1 MIQRSRKSFSRA
13 LAMLLSLAM
22 AVTALPFGLTRVH
35 AAVPDS
41 YTVTVKDEAGN
52 LVAGAGVRL
61 EGVNIP
67 LDLTE
72 KTGEDGVAAFAVSTI
87 EAALSEIQEGSANV
101 RIHVSSENHGTATR
115 EVSLTKGD
123 LVRNIEV
130 VLTQASAQIPAA
142 DYVIRGYEGAYDGQ
156 PHGAYVAAEGYTVR
170 YSTDGSSYGENCPTI
185 TDVGEQEV
193 YVQLSK
199 EGYQPVLQKVVLK
212 VTPAVRSDFGFADPS
227 PKDVEYTQDLILK
240 NAASSSCE
248 PQAVTYKSSDETI
261 AMVGQDGTVTF
272 LQAGTVTITA
282 EMAAG
287 KNYAESAAS
296 YQVTAYE
303 PNSFGFE
310 ISAPTAVVYGPNNH
324 TFTNQVRDPQA
335 ATVTYRIVSQ
345 ERDGASASDVA
356 SINSATGEVTILAA
370 GTIEVKAE
378 TETGL
383 AATYTLTINR
393 AVQSGFAFQEQYPE
407 NLAYGASYQNEAF
420 GGEGAGAITYQI
432 TSGETVVSLEPDGT
446 IRAIGVGDASIQ
458 AIRAADSRY
467 EAASAVYTITA
478 VKADQTGFA
487 FASNSYEVK
496 YGTRTLTVSAD
507 GGQSDG
513 AITYSIEEGAEIAS
527 IDAAS
532 GAVTFVDQMT
542 GSVRV
547 KAVKAGNAYY
557 NEISAFTTIQVTR
570 FNASSLYHL
579 EGDQG
584 DNGWYTGNIDI
595 VPAEGYMIATEDS
608 FDAEWKDRLTLESEG
623 VTEDLKVY
631 LKGTEGPDAGAISDA
646 IAIGTLKIDKTAP
659 ISMSI
664 TYSKSVMDVVLEALT
679 LGFYQAPVTVTVEAA
694 DTVSGIE
701 SFAYA
706 YTVSEGASSVNQGG
720 SGTISEGDA
729 DFSRDAEKASASFE
743 IPAQFRGH
751 VSFTAYDR
759 AGNHSDYADA
769 DHEIIVDSLAPEV
782 TVVLPE
788 GEGPDS
794 SYYNAPVRATV
805 RIEEANFC
813 ASDVVINVGKRLNG
827 EAEYTET
834 PLAPEFK
841 PDEIED
847 TYVMEIQFKENA
859 DYILDISYTD
869 KSDNE
874 SAEKQYQFTVDTIAP
889 EISVSYDN
897 NDAQNGD
904 QFKGDRTATIVITE
918 HNFTAQN
925 VNVQITTKNA
935 QGDVSISDY
944 AADLREDAN
953 WEHNGDTHTASI
965 SFSAEA
971 NYTFAIGCTDLA
983 GTANTGVTYAE
994 GTQAPEAFTI
1004 DKTNPAGS
1012 IQIGAWEQTWTDFP
1026 ETAEDDRSFGLW
1038 DNKTVQV
1045 TVTNTDELS
1054 GIASVEHFRSSEI
1067 LSLEEVQES
1076 DAWIQAELD
1085 ANGTFTYQVEPDERF
1100 VVYVHLV
1107 DRAGNEAYLS
1117 SDGVIVDSTFP
1128 DVEKVAPVVT
1138 LAPAQPSENG
1148 IYNTDVRV
1156 DVDVQDPVS
1165 GADVFSGLKSVT
1177 YKIYNK
1183 SLREG
1188 QAVTAEGILF
1198 EFNNKAPQ
1206 KEDLVQW
1213 VSTSRA
1219 NEFNIKLEQILV
1231 DSAANNS
1238 NSVVVEI
1245 TALDNAYNKTIRSCE
1260 LMIDVTEPT
1269 ITVGYDNNNADSNRY
1284 FKDKRT
1290 AMIVITER
1298 NFDPNDVKI
1307 TIQNTDGTIPAVS
1320 SWTKKASSGNP
1331 DDTTWT
1337 ATVVYS
1343 ADGDYDFAIAYTDE
1357 ANNAC
1362 TQPAFADGT
1371 VAGAS
1376 FTIDR
1381 TIPTVQVTY
1390 DNNSAANGNYYKDI
1404 RTATIVITEHNLDPN
1419 GADRDHVDVAL
1430 TATDDGTAITRPAVS
1445 AWTTDGNRHTAT
1457 ITYGADAF
1465 YTFSI
1470 KIRDKAGNSSAN
1482 FERQSFYI
1490 DRTSPTLEIT
1500 GVADNS
1506 ANSGDVVPVVSY
1518 SDTNYDAEQVT
1529 ITLTGANRKRVQL
1542 DGQYADIHNGRIFTF
1557 KNFAKKKE
1565 IDDIYTLTATLTDK
1579 AGNTSTKTITFSVN
1593 RFGSTYALDEST
1605 EKMNGTYVEE
1615 PVDVVITE
1623 TNVNQL
1629 SNIKITLF
1637 KDNEAIVLTE
1647 GTDYVIEVA
1656 GGNGQWYRYTYTIFA
1671 KNFEA
1676 DGVYSLTVESDDA
1689 AGNVAKNDLDTKNTA
1704 LSFGVDSIL
1713 PVINIENLESNTTYA
1728 TENLTVEMSVEDN
1741 LKLAKVI
1748 VELDGKEIRV
1758 WSGTELEEVVNNGG
1772 NFSFDIAGNSTAAHR
1787 LVVYAVDAAGNGEKI
1802 SDTEL
1807 PANAEMVEG
1816 FYVTTNLW
1824 VRYYTNKPLFFG
1836 SIAGTVFIAGLIVFL
1851 IVLRKKKGEEKQ

>member
-41 YTVTVKDEAGN
+41 YTVTVKDEAEN
-52 LVAGAGVRL
+52 PVAGAGVRL

-72 KTGEDGVAAFAVSTI
+72 KTGEDGVAAFAVSSI
-87 EAALSEIQEGSANV
+87 EAALSGIQEGSANV
-101 RIHVSSENHGTATR
+101 RIHVSSENYGTAMR

-156 PHGAYVAAEGYTVR
+156 PHGAYVAAEGSTVR
-170 YSTDGSSYGENCPTI
+170 YSTDGSCYGEICPTI

-199 EGYQPVLQKVVLK
+199 EGYQPILQKVMLK

-227 PKDVEYTQDLILK
+227 PKDVEYTQDLILE

-248 PQAVTYKSSDETI
+248 PQAVTYQSSDETT
-261 AMVGQDGTVTF
+261 ATVDLDGTVTF
-272 LQAGTVTITA
+272 LRAGTVTITA
-282 EMAAG
+282 KMVAG

-303 PNSFGFE
+303 PDSFGFE
-310 ISAPTAVVYGPNNH
+310 VSAPTAVVYGQNDH
-324 TFTNQVRDPQA
+324 KFTNEVRDPQA
-335 ATVTYRIVSQ
+335 ETVTYRIVSQ
-345 ERDGASASDVA
+345 QRDGAPVSDVA
-356 SINSATGEVTILAA
+356 TIDPATGEVTILAA
-370 GTIEVKAE
+370 GTIEVRAE

-393 AVQSGFAFQEQYPE
+393 AVQSGFAFQEQYPG
-407 NLAYGASYQNEAF
+407 NLAYGASYQNEAS
-420 GGEGAGAITYQI
+420 GGEGTGAITYQI
-432 TSGETVVSLEPDGT
+432 TSGDDVVSLEPDGT

-487 FASNSYEVK
+487 FDSNSYEVK
-496 YGTRTLTVSAD
+496 YGTRTLTISAA

-532 GAVTFVDQMT
+532 GTVTFADQMT

-557 NEISAFTTIQVTR
+557 NEISAFTTIQVMR
-570 FNASSLYHL
+570 FDASSLYHL

-584 DNGWYTGNIDI
+584 DNGWYTGAVSIL
-595 VPAEGYMIATEDS
+595 PAEGYMIATEDS
-608 FDAEWKDRLTLESEG
+608 FDAEWKDQLTLESEG
-623 VTEDLKVY
+623 VTKDLKIY

-646 IAIGTLKIDKTAP
+646 VAIGTLKIDKTAP
-659 ISMSI
+659 DSDSMKI
-664 TYSKSVMDVVLEALT
+664 TYSKSVIDVVLEALT
-679 LGFYQAPVTVTVEAA
+679 LGFYQAPVKVTVEAA
-694 DTVSGIE
+694 DAVSGIG

-729 DFSRDAEKASASFE
+729 GFSRDAEKASASFE

-751 VSFTAYDR
+751 VSFTAYDW
-759 AGNHSDYADA
+759 AGNRADFADA

-794 SYYNAPVRATV
+794 SYYNAPVTAAV

-827 EAEYTET
+827 ETEYTEMRIT
-834 PLAPEFK
+834 PTFEPGET
-841 PDEIED
+841 ED
-847 TYVMEIQFKENA
+847 TYVAEISFDEDA

-897 NDAQNGD
+897 NDAQNED

-925 VNVQITTKNA
+925 VNAQITAKNA
-935 QGDVSISDY
+935 QGDVSIPDY
-944 AADLREDAN
+944 AADLRDDAS

-971 NYTFAIGCTDLA
+971 NYTFSIGCTDLA

-1012 IQIGAWEQTWTDFP
+1012 IQIGEWEQTWTDFP
-1026 ETAEDDRSFGLW
+1026 ETAEEDDRSFGLW

-1054 GIASVEHFRSSEI
+1054 GIASVEHFRSSEL
-1067 LSLEEVQES
+1067 LSLEEGQES

-1117 SDGVIVDSTFP
+1117 SDGVIVDSTLP

-1165 GADVFSGLKSVT
+1165 GTDVFSGLKSVT
-1177 YKIYNK
+1177 YKIYNQ
-1183 SLREG
+1183 SLPEG
-1188 QAVTAEGILF
+1188 QTVTAEGTLF
-1198 EFNNKAPQ
+1198 SFENQAPQ

-1213 VSTSRA
+1213 VSTSKA
-1219 NEFNIKLEQILV
+1219 NAFNIRLDQILV
-1231 DSAANNS
+1231 DSLANNS
-1238 NSVVVEI
+1238 NSVVVEV
-1245 TALDNAYNKTIRSCE
+1245 TAVDNAGNRTVKSCE
-1260 LMIDVTEPT
+1260 LMIDVTKPT
-1269 ITVGYDNNNADSNRY
+1269 ITVRYDNNNADSDRY
-1284 FKDKRT
+1284 FKGPRT
-1290 AMIVITER
+1290 ATIVITER
-1298 NFDPNDVKI
+1298 NFDPNDVKV
-1307 TIQNTDGTIPAVS
+1307 TIQNTDGVIPQIS
-1320 SWTKKASSGNP
+1320 SWTEKAGSGNM

-1337 ATVVYS
+1337 ATVVYG
-1343 ADGDYDFAIAYTDE
+1343 ADGDYEFSISCTDKAENVCTGPSFA
-1357 ANNAC
+1357 N
-1362 TQPAFADGT
+1362 GT
-1371 VAGAS
+1371 VAGAA

-1381 TIPTVQVTY
+1381 IAPTVQVTY

-1419 GADRDHVDVAL
+1419 GTDRDRVNISM
-1430 TATDDGTAITRPAVS
+1430 TATDDGENIGAPTVS
-1445 AWTTDGNRHTAT
+1445 AWRTEGNRHTAT
-1457 ITYGADAF
+1457 ITYSTDAL
-1465 YTFSI
+1465 YTFDI
-1470 KIRDKAGNSSAN
+1470 EIRDKAGNTSGD

-1490 DRTSPTLEIT
+1490 DT
-1500 GVADNS
+1500 
-1506 ANSGDVVPVVSY
+1506 
-1518 SDTNYDAEQVT
+1518 
-1529 ITLTGANRKRVQL
+1529 
-1542 DGQYADIHNGRIFTF
+1542 
-1557 KNFAKKKE
+1557 
-1565 IDDIYTLTATLTDK
+1565 
-1579 AGNTSTKTITFSVN
+1579 
-1593 RFGSTYALDEST
+1593 
-1605 EKMNGTYVEE
+1605 
-1615 PVDVVITE
+1615 
-1623 TNVNQL
+1623 L
-1629 SNIKITLF
+1629 SNPWI
-1637 KDNEAIVLTE
+1637 
-1647 GTDYVIEVA
+1647 
-1656 GGNGQWYRYTYTIFA
+1656 
-1671 KNFEA
+1671 
-1676 DGVYSLTVESDDA
+1676 
-1689 AGNVAKNDLDTKNTA
+1689 
-1704 LSFGVDSIL
+1704 
-1713 PVINIENLESNTTYA
+1713 
-1728 TENLTVEMSVEDN
+1728 
-1741 LKLAKVI
+1741 
-1748 VELDGKEIRV
+1748 
-1758 WSGTELEEVVNNGG
+1758 
-1772 NFSFDIAGNSTAAHR
+1772 
-1787 LVVYAVDAAGNGEKI
+1787 
-1802 SDTEL
+1802 
-1807 PANAEMVEG
+1807 
-1816 FYVTTNLW
+1816 
-1824 VRYYTNKPLFFG
+1824 G
-1836 SIAGTVFIAGLIVFL
+1836 S
-1851 IVLRKKKGEEKQ
+1851 K